1 MKLGLL
7 LPTNIY
13 FCPYVKIYTD
23 VLDKNNIQY
32 DIIYPDKRGL
42 KEEAAYRYTRK
53 IDDKSNKIAKLLYY
67 WDYSRFLRKTIKAN
81 CLWSS
86 SSNLLKVILKEAL
99 QE

>member
-23 VLDKNNIQY
+23 ILDKNNIQY

-42 KEEAAYRYTRK
+42 KEKAAYR
-53 IDDKSNKIAKLLYY
+53 
-67 WDYSRFLRKTIKAN
+67 
-81 CLWSS
+81 
-86 SSNLLKVILKEAL
+86 
-99 QE
+99 